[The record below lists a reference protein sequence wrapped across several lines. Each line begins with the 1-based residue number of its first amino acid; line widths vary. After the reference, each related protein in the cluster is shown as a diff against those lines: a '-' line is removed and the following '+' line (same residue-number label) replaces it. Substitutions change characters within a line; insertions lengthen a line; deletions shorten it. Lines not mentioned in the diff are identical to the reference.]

1 MLSQWNRRT
10 GPNLTVSADPS
21 QIEVGFYSAFEN
33 GLHLVLDKLPAPWFI
48 YSFMGVGVMV
58 CLITFIGHVA
68 AEAVNGCCLCFYTL
82 LTSIL
87 ISLEAALVGY
97 LILDKNWEKDLPL
110 DPTGELARLRI
121 FIEDNFDICRWIGIS
136 LVSIQALT
144 LLLALIL
151 RAMISSTREE
161 WDSDDDYCVIRRPL
175 IISGGQ
181 NPPLTSMDAKGIR
194 SDIWSTRMRE
204 KYALNQA
211 ELGFNGV
218 DPIGPMP
225 TNAGTESQGRC
236 CIL

>member
-1 MLSQWNRRT
+1 MRARTCCTGCLGSLLKLLNFLQTFAGVSIVIYSAWMLS
-10 GPNLTVSADPS
+10 
-21 QIEVGFYSAFEN
+21 
-33 GLHLVLDKLPAPWFI
+33 FI
-48 YSFMGVGVMV
+48 YSFMGAGVMV

-151 RAMISSTREE
+151 RAMVSSTREE

-181 NPPLTSMDAKGIR
+181 NPTLTSMDAKGIR

-204 KYALNQA
+204 KVSSS
-211 ELGFNGV
+211 F
-218 DPIGPMP
+218 
-225 TNAGTESQGRC
+225 
-236 CIL
+236 